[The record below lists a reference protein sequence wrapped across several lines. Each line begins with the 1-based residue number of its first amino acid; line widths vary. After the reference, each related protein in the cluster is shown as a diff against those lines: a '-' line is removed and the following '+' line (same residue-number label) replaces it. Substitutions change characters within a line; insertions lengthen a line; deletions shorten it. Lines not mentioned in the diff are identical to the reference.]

1 VGSVICGTSQ
11 FIAEARR
18 NRKVLGGGMRQSG
31 IIAAAGI
38 EALEHMV
45 DRLAEDHENAR
56 CLAEGIARIQGLS
69 LDLGKIQTNIVYFD
83 MADKQFD
90 AGTLVTQLAG
100 RGVKVL
106 QVGPGRLRAVTHYG
120 ISTEDIDLALVAL
133 NEAMIKS

>member
-1 VGSVICGTSQ
+1 
-11 FIAEARR
+11 
-18 NRKVLGGGMRQSG
+18 MRQSG

-38 EALEHMV
+38 KAIEQMV

-56 CLAEGIARIQGLS
+56 RLAEGIASIPGLS
-69 LDLGKIQTNIVYFD
+69 LDLEKIYTNIVYFD

-90 AGTLVTQLAG
+90 AGILVTQLAG

-133 NEAMIKS
+133 NEAMAES